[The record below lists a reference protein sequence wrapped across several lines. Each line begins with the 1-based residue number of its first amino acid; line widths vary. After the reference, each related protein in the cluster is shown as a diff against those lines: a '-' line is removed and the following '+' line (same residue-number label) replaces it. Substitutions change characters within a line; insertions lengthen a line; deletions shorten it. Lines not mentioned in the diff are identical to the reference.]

1 MGTKYFDCIF
11 LENYVS
17 VYIICFI
24 SRCSVMLAARVF
36 KCGNVSLSSYAS
48 AISKPNCLSCG
59 QRANNFVVRGQSY
72 ATRARSA
79 FRRGQQ
85 RAPTLKERIMA
96 PAGEGAF
103 TAGKGLV
110 AGASVVGLGALC
122 YYGLGLSNDVG
133 AIDRAAIWPEAVRA
147 RVRDTC
153 LYFGGSLGITAAAAV
168 AVHRSPMMMNLMSKN
183 SMVATFGTIA
193 LMIGSGMVC
202 RSIPYKEGFG
212 SKQIAWMVHSGVIG
226 AVIAPLTLMGGP
238 LVIRAAAYTA
248 GVVGGLSALAVCA
261 PSDKFLNMG
270 GPLAMGFG
278 VVFMSSIGSMFLP
291 ASTALGA
298 GLYSISLYG
307 GLVLFGG
314 FLLYDTQKIMRRAE
328 THPTYAAVPYDP
340 VNNSIGIYMDTI
352 NIFIR
357 ILTILMGGG
366 NRRR

>member
-1 MGTKYFDCIF
+1 
-11 LENYVS
+11 
-17 VYIICFI
+17 
-24 SRCSVMLAARVF
+24 MLALRAP
-36 KCGNVSLSSYAS
+36 KCISLSTFVTALG
-48 AISKPNCLSCG
+48 KPNCNSCG
-59 QRANNFVVRGQSY
+59 QRFSNGVAQSRML
-72 ATRARSA
+72 ATRARTVL
-79 FRRGQQ
+79 RRGQQ
-85 RAPTLKERIMA
+85 RGPTLKEKIMA
-96 PAGEGAF
+96 PAGDGAF
-103 TAGKGLV
+103 TVGKGLV
-110 AGASVVGLGALC
+110 AGSSVVGLGALC
-122 YYGLGLSNDVG
+122 YYGLGMSNEVG

-147 RVRDTC
+147 RVRDTY

-168 AVHRSPMMMNLMSKN
+168 ATYRSPMIMRLMSKN
-183 SMVATFGTIA
+183 SMMATFGTIA

-202 RSIPYKEGFG
+202 RSLPYKEGFG
-212 SKQIAWMVHSGVIG
+212 SKQVAWMVHSGIIG

-261 PSDKFLNMG
+261 PSDKFLYMG

-291 ASTALGA
+291 ATTALGA

-314 FLLYDTQKIMRRAE
+314 FLLYDTQKIMHRAE

-340 VNNSIGIYMDTI
+340 INNSIGIYMDTI